1 MEKSSYTE
9 AQKKAIKKYNEN
21 NREKINELQRNR
33 YKKKLMKT
41 KEEQLKKEEELKNN
55 ILYELEKER
64 EKICPKCK
72 FLIDYD
78 KKKELIIC
86 EWIDNLNDN
95 IKKIDYYKDKNLLPI
110 G

>member
-21 NREKINELQRNR
+21 NREKINELQRIR
-33 YKKKLMKT
+33 YKKKLMKD
-41 KEEQLKKEEELKNN
+41 KEEQFKKEEELKNN
-55 ILYELEKER
+55 ILKEIEEER

-72 FLIDYD
+72 YLIEYE
-78 KKKELIIC
+78 KKKENIIIK
-86 EWIDNLNDN
+86 WIDELNNN
-95 IKKIDYYKDKNLLPI
+95 IKKIDYYKELNLLPI

>member
-55 ILYELEKER
+55 ILQELEEER
-64 EKICPKCK
+64 KNLCSKCK
-72 FLIDYD
+72 CGIEYEAQKEID
-78 KKKELIIC
+78 INN
-86 EWIDNLNDN
+86 WIDELN
-95 IKKIDYYKDKNLLPI
+95 KKYTIYKKNV
-110 G
+110 

>member
-55 ILYELEKER
+55 ILHELEEER
-64 EKICPKCK
+64 KNLCPKCK
-72 FLIDYD
+72 CGIEYETQKEID
-78 KKKELIIC
+78 INN
-86 EWIDNLNDN
+86 WIDELN
-95 IKKIDYYKDKNLLPI
+95 KKYIIYKKNV
-110 G
+110 

>member
-55 ILYELEKER
+55 ILQELEEER
-64 EKICPKCK
+64 KNLCPKCK
-72 FLIDYD
+72 YLIEYE
-78 KKKELIIC
+78 KRKENIIIK
-86 EWIDNLNDN
+86 WIDDLNNN
-95 IKKIDYYKDKNLLPI
+95 IKKIDYYKELNLLPI

>member
-55 ILYELEKER
+55 ILQELEEER
-64 EKICPKCK
+64 KNLCSKCK
-72 FLIDYD
+72 CSIEYEAQKEID
-78 KKKELIIC
+78 INN
-86 EWIDNLNDN
+86 WIDELN
-95 IKKIDYYKDKNLLPI
+95 KKYTIYKKNV
-110 G
+110 